1 MDVVKFS
8 GDPCAYFR
16 FKARF
21 YEMIDYQSISEV
33 QKMSRLYILQLL
45 DDQAK
50 RAVAGF
56 EGVSGGLSKGLIM
69 IEQCLRLYQV

>member
-1 MDVVKFS
+1 
-8 GDPCAYFR
+8 
-16 FKARF
+16 
-21 YEMIDYQSISEV
+21 MIDYQSINSEV
-33 QKMSRLYILQLL
+33 QKMSRLLQLL

-56 EGVSGGLSKGLIM
+56 EGVPGGLSKALIM

>member
-1 MDVVKFS
+1 MDVVKSS
-8 GDPCAYFR
+8 GDPCEYFR

-21 YEMIDYQSISEV
+21 YEMIDYQSINSEV
-33 QKMSRLYILQLL
+33 QKMSRLLQLL

-56 EGVSGGLSKGLIM
+56 EGVPGGLSKALIM